1 MLGRAGALGP
11 SRWATLA
18 PGPGRAR
25 VCCGAA
31 ARPYGRAEAGSGGR
45 AAALGATTCSE
56 VQQNP
61 SFSITLIHGGVKN
74 GI

>member
-11 SRWATLA
+11 ARWATRA

-45 AAALGATTCSE
+45 AAPLGVTTCFE
-56 VQQNP
+56 VRQN
-61 SFSITLIHGGVKN
+61 SSSSITLIHGGVKN